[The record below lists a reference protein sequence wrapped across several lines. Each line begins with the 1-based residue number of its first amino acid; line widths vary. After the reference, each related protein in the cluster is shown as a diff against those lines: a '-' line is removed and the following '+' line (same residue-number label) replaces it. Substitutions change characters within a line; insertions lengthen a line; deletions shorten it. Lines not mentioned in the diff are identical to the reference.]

1 MSKAYRELPAI
12 VRQLQQAWTENK
24 HRPSREQLHKHS
36 SLINK
41 QSNGLASSAR
51 AAKRKLLKN
60 FAQHEHKNE
69 KTLKASHVLGNNQLI
84 GFNPLLHI
92 CDKIT
97 ICQRTNIKALGEKAE
112 DSLHLMLGFDVGHR
126 YMQGKRSKGRDE
138 NYRID
143 NTNHI
148 TNTMG
153 AKDLTLQ

>member
-1 MSKAYRELPAI
+1 MVYLLLQRLPN
-12 VRQLQQAWTENK
+12 ENS
-24 HRPSREQLHKHS
+24 SRILHNTNIKMRRR
-36 SLINK
+36 LK
-41 QSNGLASSAR
+41 QVMYSEIIS
-51 AAKRKLLKN
+51 
-60 FAQHEHKNE
+60 
-69 KTLKASHVLGNNQLI
+69 
-84 GFNPLLHI
+84 FNPLLHI